1 MKYKYFIILF
11 LCFISFQ
18 VQAQP
23 KNEIRATWLTTIYGL
38 DWPTTKATTPA
49 SINRQKVE
57 LCSILDEL
65 KAANFNTVLLQTRL
79 RGDVIYPSKIE
90 TYNETISGKEGTSPG
105 YDALAF
111 AIEECHK
118 RGLECHAWIVSIPIG
133 KDKHVKDQGKNSV
146 VKKQPQLCKHYQEE
160 WFLDPGN
167 PSTKEYL
174 FSVIKEVVTHYD
186 VDGINLDYIRYPD
199 QPKDFPDKDTYR
211 KYGNGKTLDSWRR
224 DNITAIVRY
233 LYKEVKQ
240 IKPWIKMSSSPIGK
254 FKDTSHYSAGGWN
267 AYHTVYQD
275 AQGWLKEGIQDI
287 LFPMMYFNGN
297 NFYPFALDWQE
308 KSSGRCIVP
317 GLGIYFLDPAEKDW
331 PLSEIERQIYFTRR
345 HGLTGQA
352 FYRTKYLL
360 NNTKNLF
367 DELNGFHYAYP
378 ALQPKMEWMDNIAP
392 STPQKLTFDR
402 KGTETKLSW
411 QKSTDNDLHN
421 APYYN
426 VYASDSYPVD
436 TSKPYNIV
444 AQNIRENHYYYNEE
458 PQKALKR
465 YFAITAA
472 DRSGNESEAV
482 QLSLPDNIFRISED
496 GTQILLPPSN
506 QYASITVTDISG
518 RCIIYSEYA
527 LAISIK
533 NLQKGFYRII
543 FTDKEGKIHH
553 STKMLAR

>member
-11 LCFISFQ
+11 LCFISFK

-49 SINRQKVE
+49 SISRQKAE
-57 LCSILDEL
+57 LCNILDEL

-90 TYNETISGKEGTSPG
+90 IYNETVSGKEGISPG

-174 FSVIKEVVTHYD
+174 FSIIKEVVTHYD

-211 KYGNGKTLDSWRR
+211 KYGNGKTLDNWRR

-308 KSSGRCIVP
+308 KSFGRCIVP

-367 DELNGFHYAYP
+367 DELNGFHYACP
-378 ALQPKMEWMDNIAP
+378 ALQPKMDWMDNIAP
-392 STPQKLTFDR
+392 STPQKLTFER
-402 KGTETKLSW
+402 KGTVTELSW
-411 QKSTDNDLHN
+411 QKSTDNDLRN

-426 VYASDSYPVD
+426 VYASDTYPVD
-436 TSKPYNIV
+436 ISKPYNIV
-444 AQNIRENHYYYNEE
+444 IQNIRENHYSYNEE
-458 PQKALKR
+458 PQKAIKR
-465 YFAITAA
+465 YFAITAI

-482 QLSLPDNIFRISED
+482 QLSLPDNIFQISED
-496 GTQILLPPSN
+496 GTLILLPPSD
-506 QYASITVTDISG
+506 QYASITITDISG
-518 RCIIYSEYA
+518 RCLLHSEYA
-527 LAISIK
+527 EAIQIS
-533 NLQKGFYRII
+533 NLQKGLYRII
-543 FTDKEGKIHH
+543 YTDKKGEIHP
-553 STKMLAR
+553 SIKMLAR